1 MSIIA
6 TVVIRDDLDDNH
18 AEVMSFDMPEL
29 CLNDSLPDE
38 ENLERLGI
46 DPNKHIFMSHIYWDG
61 IVKVPTHENNAMYR
75 EPNVVKTLIT
85 LSKLQKVIDETS
97 EDIVNAEF
105 EVGWT
110 IEEVISNTVF
120 MKLITAVN
128 ETELGY
134 KYAETHDR
142 FNEIPVSLRKYI
154 DYGKY
159 GKTLVNEYGFTKTS
173 YGYLY

>member
-6 TVVIRDDLDDNH
+6 TIAMCDDLTDDR

-46 DPNKHIFMSHIYWDG
+46 DSNKHVFMSHIYWDG
-61 IVKVPTHENNAMYR
+61 VKIPTHENNALYR
-75 EPNVVKTLIT
+75 DPNVIKSLIT

-97 EDIVNAEF
+97 EEIVNAEF
-105 EVGWT
+105 EAGWT
-110 IEEVISNTVF
+110 IEEVISDTELMN
-120 MKLITAVN
+120 LIIAVN

-134 KYAETHDR
+134 KYAEMNGT
-142 FNEIPVSLRKYI
+142 FNEIPVSLHKFI

-173 YGYLY
+173 YGFLY